1 VYNFQ
6 LRNVVVP
13 IRGNS
18 WNCGRLERP
27 QVIRRFVPPSATPA
41 ASIRHIPSHHHA
53 MCLAAYKELIQ
64 RCRDQQGGNL
74 MNDDV
79 YIENE

>member
-1 VYNFQ
+1 
-6 LRNVVVP
+6 
-13 IRGNS
+13 
-18 WNCGRLERP
+18 
-27 QVIRRFVPPSATPA
+27 
-41 ASIRHIPSHHHA
+41 